1 MSGNFEEKKTE
12 KKSVQFEQSSPAKNG
27 GAYFS
32 AKKFDLTTVLKSH

>member
-1 MSGNFEEKKTE
+1 MLVIQHFQLPVHFIQYTTLSK
-12 KKSVQFEQSSPAKNG
+12 AKNG